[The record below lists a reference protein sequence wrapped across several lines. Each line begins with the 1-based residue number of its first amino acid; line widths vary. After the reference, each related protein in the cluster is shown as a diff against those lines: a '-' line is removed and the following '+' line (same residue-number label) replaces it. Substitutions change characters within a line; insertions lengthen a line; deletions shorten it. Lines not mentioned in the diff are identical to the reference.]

1 MIGHLY
7 TLLLV
12 HRGLPEADRFD
23 YTQVL
28 LRPQQGLPAGLARM
42 AAHIQLVR
50 RARQQRRR

>member
-12 HRGLPEADRFD
+12 PKGLPAADRFD
-23 YTQVL
+23 YTQVQ

-42 AAHIQLVR
+42 AAHILMVR